1 MELRRVHHMTLNCRD
16 IDNTLQRYFAVSF
29 LFIYHSREQ
38 ELEHGADLTA
48 SYVNTS
54 VDLKF
59 FPDSPVERDV
69 ANRVR

>member
-1 MELRRVHHMTLNCRD
+1 MHHMTLKSQHPQHLAKVFC
-16 IDNTLQRYFAVSF
+16 YFI
-29 LFIYHSREQ
+29 LFYHSREQ